1 MRRLRAGLVTPLPGG
16 LGSRS
21 GGIRTAPRGARWT
34 GTGFTSLVPGSADRG
49 TEKPRWSAARRA
61 PFAKGAHAARREL
74 TKDAPRGAPSPRL
87 LPRVRKVAPRKWE
100 EGGLPGAGKEYGR
113 R

>member
-34 GTGFTSLVPGSADRG
+34 GTGLKCLVPGNADPG
-49 TEKPRWSAARRA
+49 TEIAAMERRVAHPTNPRLRGVSALGEGRTRRA
-61 PFAKGAHAARREL
+61 GVDL
-74 TKDAPRGAPSPRL
+74 LDAPRGAPSPRL
-87 LPRVRKVAPRKWE
+87 SRGW
-100 EGGLPGAGKEYGR
+100 
-113 R
+113 